1 VKDYN
6 SSSGMESRDLLDNLE
21 FERETR
27 MQDRRRVE
35 VLEEQ
40 IEKMMQ
46 K

>member
-1 VKDYN
+1 
-6 SSSGMESRDLLDNLE
+6 MESRDLLDNLE